1 MYEFTHE
8 FLISLF
14 DDQIF
19 QFGLVYGISFT
30 IFLILSILGIN
41 AIFEFIVKF
50 HKNKRR
56 KEIEK

>member
-19 QFGLVYGISFT
+19 QFGLVYGIAFT
-30 IFLILSILGIN
+30 ILLILSIIGLN
-41 AIFEFIVKF
+41 SIFELIVKLYKK
-50 HKNKRR
+50 HK
-56 KEIEK
+56 EEKDK

>member
-1 MYEFTHE
+1 MYDFTHE

-19 QFGLVYGISFT
+19 QFGLVYGIAFT

-50 HKNKRR
+50 HEKH
-56 KEIEK
+56 KEEKDK

>member
-19 QFGLVYGISFT
+19 QFGLVYGIAFT
-30 IFLILSILGIN
+30 ILLILSIIGLN
-41 AIFEFIVKF
+41 SIFELIVKWY
-50 HKNKRR
+50 KKR
-56 KEIEK
+56 KEEKDK